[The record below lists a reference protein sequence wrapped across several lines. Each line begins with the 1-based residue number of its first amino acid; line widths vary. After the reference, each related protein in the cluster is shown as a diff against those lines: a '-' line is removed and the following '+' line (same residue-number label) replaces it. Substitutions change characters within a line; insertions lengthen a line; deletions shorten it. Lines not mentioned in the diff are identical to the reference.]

1 MFQRR
6 TQKAHRS
13 FIKSSLFLLG
23 AALLL
28 NFLPRGLQSEAG
40 AQMFKGKTFVVMVAS
55 SPGGGT
61 DTTARLI
68 ARSWAK
74 YLPGNPDIIVRN
86 KPLQVTAANQFH
98 HRTRPNGLT
107 VGVFAGGGALAPV
120 ARNDKA
126 VRYDPLKWGYIG
138 QIERGPSVLL
148 VRKKVLAN
156 LTNPKADPVVAGS
169 AGAGYRPQDAM
180 AIYGAEYGGWNIKM
194 VPGYP
199 SSSDMYLAYE
209 RGEID
214 MLGSGTARIIKRF
227 LKGGETVALL
237 LHSPRGD
244 FPDIP
249 TFEQFLGDKRPKGL
263 AARAYSAFSA
273 SSSVDKFFVLP
284 PGTPENI
291 VKVLS
296 ESFQKVVR
304 DPEFVSRAQ
313 KLLGKGFI
321 AMTGSKTKQMVR
333 DALVIPKDVI
343 GSIVQIRKKYG
354 LPIISQEAR

>member
-1 MFQRR
+1 MRMAQTLTGKRSVIRILSFFLSASYLCVVMLLAFQAR
-6 TQKAHRS
+6 A
-13 FIKSSLFLLG
+13 
-23 AALLL
+23 
-28 NFLPRGLQSEAG
+28 EA
-40 AQMFKGKTFVVMVAS
+40 QDYKGKTFVVMVAS

-74 YLPGNPDIIVRN
+74 YLPGNPDLIVRN

-107 VGVFAGGGALAPV
+107 AGVFAGGGALAPV

-169 AGAGYRPQDAM
+169 AGSGYRPQDAM
-180 AIYGAEYGGWNIKM
+180 AVYGAEYGGWNIKI

-227 LKGGETVALL
+227 LKGGETVALV
-237 LHSPRGD
+237 LHAPRGD

-249 TFEQFLGDKRPKGL
+249 TFEQFLGEKRPKGL
-263 AARAYSAFSA
+263 AARAYIAFSG

-304 DPEFVSRAQ
+304 DPEFVNRAQ
-313 KLLGKGFI
+313 KLLGKGFV
-321 AMTGSKTKQMVR
+321 AMTGSQTKQMVR
-333 DALVIPKDVI
+333 DAIVVPKDVI